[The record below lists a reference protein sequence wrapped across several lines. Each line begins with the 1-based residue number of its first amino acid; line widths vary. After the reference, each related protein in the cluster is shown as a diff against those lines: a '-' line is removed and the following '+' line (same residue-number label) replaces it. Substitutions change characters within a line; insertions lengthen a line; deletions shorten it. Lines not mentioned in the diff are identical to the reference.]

1 MANHQLIIKAG
12 QAFGTRDVP
21 LTGFRAGLQEH
32 GLFLASSFA
41 YASTRLR

>member
-12 QAFGTRDVP
+12 HASGTRDVP
-21 LTGFRAGLQEH
+21 LTGLRAGLQQQ
-32 GLFLASSFA
+32 GLFLASPSA